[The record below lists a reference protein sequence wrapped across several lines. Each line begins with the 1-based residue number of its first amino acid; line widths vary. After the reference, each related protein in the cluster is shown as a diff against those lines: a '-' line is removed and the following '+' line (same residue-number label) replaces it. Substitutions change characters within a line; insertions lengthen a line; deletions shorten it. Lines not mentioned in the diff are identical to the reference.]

1 MLIKSMNLANIRL
14 MDYFQ
19 VMTLINGYLAKEPQL
34 LLKLKPQ
41 SDAFSTAL
49 SALELSFHQAQK
61 SGYTDKI
68 AAADDNRDNIF
79 IGLNGMVQSM
89 TRFPDKAIADAAT
102 AILLLIQKHGE
113 GIIRLPQREETA
125 VIASILSE
133 LKSAEMAPAVQLIGL
148 TPWVDKLYDANTDF
162 SNLYSNRTEKEA
174 EFINGLTRAER
185 QATQLAFEQLVR
197 AIEAYAFIDG
207 EAAYKSL
214 ADKINTEIGK
224 AQQAGKS
231 RSTLNQNSE
240 NTKNTG
246 LK

>member
-34 LLKLKPQ
+34 LPKLKPQ
-41 SDAFSTAL
+41 ADAFSAAL
-49 SALELSFHQAQK
+49 SALDLSFRQAQK

-68 AAADDNRDNIF
+68 VAADDNRDNIML
-79 IGLNGMVQSM
+79 GLMGMVQSM
-89 TRFPDKAIADAAT
+89 TRFPDKNMADAAT
-102 AILLLIQKHGE
+102 TILLLLQKHGD
-113 GIIRLPQREETA
+113 GITRLPQREETA
-125 VIASILSE
+125 IIASIVSE
-133 LKSAEMAPAVQLIGL
+133 LQSAEMAPAVQLIGL
-148 TPWVDKLYDANTDF
+148 KAWVDKLNDANTEF
-162 SNLYSNRTEKEA
+162 ATLYSNRTEKEA
-174 EFINGLTRAER
+174 EFVNGLTRVER
-185 QATQLAFEQLVR
+185 VATQTAFEQLVR